1 MRQQLLKTLVII
13 SNKKPSPRQ
22 GFFLFILFLFS
33 LFWFCILNL
42 INYECPIHTLFHLYC
57 PGCGGTRMILSLLH
71 FDFYQAFRWNPL
83 LFILLFIGLIYLIF
97 MGIVYK
103 KKKVFVL
110 PSMKVWIILIIIL
123 ILYMI
128 LRNLDTFIYLIPTE
142 V

>member
-1 MRQQLLKTLVII
+1 M
-13 SNKKPSPRQ
+13 
-22 GFFLFILFLFS
+22 
-33 LFWFCILNL
+33 
-42 INYECPIHTLFHLYC
+42 YC